1 MLYRVTDLATSYAVA
16 AEIRRSTL
24 NRYLDQLGKPDIEL
38 AGLKLWVHS
47 YQYRNADDYDDANWL
62 NATAICAEKGAT
74 VLVEG
79 AFIPTDEIFAWQRA
93 VEELAAN
100 LSGEARLECLEPEIA
115 VTLKG
120 LPLGAVEMRVQITPD
135 QLTQA
140 HRFTF
145 AIDQSYLGLLAS
157 QCASLLN
164 CFPIRVA

>member
-1 MLYRVTDLATSYAVA
+1 
-16 AEIRRSTL
+16 L
-24 NRYLDQLGKPDIEL
+24 NRYLNELGKPHVEL

-47 YQYRNADDYDDANWL
+47 YQYRNTDDYDDANWL
-62 NATAICAEKGAT
+62 NATAICSEKSAT

-79 AFIPTDEIFAWQRA
+79 AFIRTTEIFAWQRA

-100 LSGEARLECLEPEIA
+100 LVGEARLECLEPEIA

-120 LPLGAVEMRVQITPD
+120 VPLGAVEMQVQITPD
-135 QLTQA
+135 QLTQE

-145 AIDQSYLGLLAS
+145 AIDQSYLGPLAS

-164 CFPIRVA
+164 DFPIRGA

>member
-1 MLYRVTDLATSYAVA
+1 
-16 AEIRRSTL
+16 L
-24 NRYLDQLGKPDIEL
+24 NHYLTELGKPHVEL

-47 YQYRNADDYDDANWL
+47 YQYQSADDYEDANWL
-62 NATAICAEKGAT
+62 NATAICSEKGAT

-79 AFIPTDEIFAWQRA
+79 AFTRNTEIFAWQRA

-100 LSGEARLECLEPEIA
+100 LVGEARLECMELEIA

-120 LPLGAVEMRVQITPD
+120 LPLGAVEMQVQITPD
-135 QLTQA
+135 QLTQE

-145 AIDQSYLGLLAS
+145 AIHQSYLGPLAS

-164 CFPIRVA
+164 RFPIRGA